1 MSRCQIPLLFPGL
14 FVTLGG
20 VETPVCC
27 PQAGNSRGRY
37 GGGGGEAKASTQ
49 FLENCFYSSE
59 QPCALGITA
68 GNRASCMWCRQL
80 EATLL
85 ILRGCLT
92 TLTEAKERRE
102 PQAECPCLILGPRTS
117 RDGSHHPSPLRRC
130 HGGPQDCVVQW
141 RMPQLTSLRSGPMCQ
156 QHSCHIS
163 GVTGPQEPRWLLGC
177 SENGGGDG
185 GTGGAMPRGLNSDLW
200 ATLEKHWRQGRI
212 NTFRGWRPGQ
222 AGDVKPRYIRN
233 SWRN

>member
-14 FVTLGG
+14 FVTVGG

-27 PQAGNSRGRY
+27 PQAGNSQGQY

-59 QPCALGITA
+59 QHCALGITA
-68 GNRASCMWCRQL
+68 GKRADCMWCRQP

-92 TLTEAKERRE
+92 TLTEAKERRA
-102 PQAECPCLILGPRTS
+102 PQAECPCLILEPRTS

-130 HGGPQDCVVQW
+130 HGG
-141 RMPQLTSLRSGPMCQ
+141 LRAVWCSGECPNLQASGP
-156 QHSCHIS
+156 
-163 GVTGPQEPRWLLGC
+163 GPC
-177 SENGGGDG
+177 ANGIV
-185 GTGGAMPRGLNSDLW
+185 
-200 ATLEKHWRQGRI
+200 ATS
-212 NTFRGWRPGQ
+212 
-222 AGDVKPRYIRN
+222 VV
-233 SWRN
+233 